1 MASEKV
7 IPTERELEK
16 FDLTDDHTV
25 NLIQQAELSDQADR
39 QLTIR
44 QALKK
49 YKKAVFWAMFLS
61 TALVMEGYD
70 LVIVSAIFHQI
81 QLKPVRTNQS
91 VLDHLILRPDP
102 VQRAI
107 R

>member
-44 QALKK
+44 
-49 YKKAVFWAMFLS
+49 
-61 TALVMEGYD
+61 
-70 LVIVSAIFHQI
+70 
-81 QLKPVRTNQS
+81 
-91 VLDHLILRPDP
+91 
-102 VQRAI
+102 
-107 R
+107 

>member
-1 MASEKV
+1 
-7 IPTERELEK
+7 
-16 FDLTDDHTV
+16 
-25 NLIQQAELSDQADR
+25 
-39 QLTIR
+39 
-44 QALKK
+44 
-49 YKKAVFWAMFLS
+49 MFLS

-102 VQRAI
+102 VQGAI
-107 R
+107 RRRRPKDRPQADNPGMAIGSF